1 MEKSTSSP
9 AAIPANHSRPQ
20 ATSAAKLILVTSGRT
35 CAESSKKPDPLG
47 SCVKMLMDTLGRD
60 SIRCAKK
67 WKRTATPSGRC
78 LFRLLVSVRD
88 TAGTESGFLPTAK
101 ASDGDKGTRTKEGAM
116 REFKRGKNRDL
127 GMFSIVYGGNRLK
140 PYSVERLMGYPTGW
154 TACADSETP
163 SCRKSLRKSSD
174 A

>member
-1 MEKSTSSP
+1 MEQSTLSLGATHAS
-9 AAIPANHSRPQ
+9 HSQPR
-20 ATSAAKLILVTSGRT
+20 ATSEENPILAISGRT
-35 CAESSKKPDPLG
+35 CAESSKTPDPLG
-47 SCVKMLMDTLGRD
+47 SCVKMLMATLGKD

-67 WKRTATPSGRC
+67 WKRTATPSSRC
-78 LFRLLVSVRD
+78 LFRLLVSARD

-127 GMFSIVYGGNRLK
+127 GMFSIVYGGNRLN
-140 PYSVERLMGYPTGW
+140 PCSVEKLMGYPTGW

-163 SCRKSLRKSSD
+163 SCLKSLPKSSD